1 MDTDAFRKAY
11 TDYRKVE
18 ASVLSAQ
25 SSQWLKYA
33 ERSANAIDIAT
44 VKRPIFHIPYAGFA
58 PVDSMET
65 KKLYPARVSNLMPL
79 SSTFTVNPTA
89 GTERLFLDQWHQG
102 LGLPNMQDDK
112 AIENFKLM
120 QKREYVDN
128 YRSIMEGTRSSTYEE
143 DSGKQILALARNFL
157 AAVPNSNSKGPLLRT
172 SKEVYDKLVL
182 ASSKLSPQS
191 LTAIFDTIERITN
204 RKDSGALDL
213 RIQRAQASAPKD
225 SRPADQIQ
233 RENLVRTT
241 GIPADQIQRENEVNR
256 LVPGILAGKG
266 GADAATSTPSTA
278 NTTPPTI
285 PNQGQKVTV
294 DGTTPGPND
303 RPTTAPPSS
312 SKQGTVNP
320 YMGAPSTSP
329 TDPAAAPP
337 TLQAPPVPLVPI
349 SNEPTLA
356 KVGFVDKDDSK
367 PATLNDYLTMKSNFT
382 KSRDLIE
389 NAYTASNQG
398 TNIQQASAT
407 YSITDAALP
416 RGTTPTG
423 SQQAFVEK
431 LRTDEQKAQAQIAM
445 DMQIQKYMAD
455 GMTMDQAKDKVLKE
469 TQATKESKPT
479 VDKAAAAIL
488 SNTENQARQVNANN
502 TVISANSTQ
511 PTLPVTSI
519 PTSTSNPVQQVP
531 TQQTETSK
539 PALEIKDPEEIAANP
554 PKIPGLN
561 ETGDTTSA
569 PAPAPAPAS
578 TPDDLGENDLG
589 NIQVDEE
596 PPPPSS
602 LDVYKSF
609 QETIDK
615 IVPIWD
621 PTLTA
626 EEFARRVYSALGGF
640 DLFKTAWNENKPP
653 PGVNKN
659 SFMYVAPR
667 NMYTVFARFAKQ
679 LDGKSFLD
687 YLLNAP
693 RALNKDLFTFTNAGL
708 PSDATKFITAKTD
721 AEIKFRDAGTPL
733 LGVGKPKRA
742 RSTSASPSKR
752 SKVSYAKGY
761 KSKKQRKLDRKAK

>member
-1 MDTDAFRKAY
+1 
-11 TDYRKVE
+11 
-18 ASVLSAQ
+18 
-25 SSQWLKYA
+25 
-33 ERSANAIDIAT
+33 
-44 VKRPIFHIPYAGFA
+44 
-58 PVDSMET
+58 
-65 KKLYPARVSNLMPL
+65 
-79 SSTFTVNPTA
+79 
-89 GTERLFLDQWHQG
+89 
-102 LGLPNMQDDK
+102 
-112 AIENFKLM
+112 
-120 QKREYVDN
+120 
-128 YRSIMEGTRSSTYEE
+128 
-143 DSGKQILALARNFL
+143 
-157 AAVPNSNSKGPLLRT
+157 
-172 SKEVYDKLVL
+172 
-182 ASSKLSPQS
+182 
-191 LTAIFDTIERITN
+191 
-204 RKDSGALDL
+204 LDL
-213 RIQRAQASAPKD
+213 RIQKAQASAPKD
-225 SRPADQIQ
+225 SRPADQVQ

-241 GIPADQIQRENEVNR
+241 GIPPRQIQIENQVNQ

-294 DGTTPGPND
+294 DGKVPDPNE
-303 RPTTAPPSS
+303 RPTTTPPTS
-312 SKQGTVNP
+312 SKQGIVNP
-320 YMGAPSTSP
+320 YMGGPSASP

-349 SNEPTLA
+349 SNEATLA

-367 PATLNDYLTMKSNFT
+367 PATLNDFLTMKSNFT
-382 KSRDLIE
+382 KARDLIE

-431 LRTDEQKAQAQIAM
+431 MRTDEQKAQAQIAM
-445 DMQIQKYMAD
+445 DMQIQKYMAE
-455 GMTMDQAKDKVLKE
+455 GMTMDQAKEKVLKE

-479 VDKAAAAIL
+479 VDQAAAAIL

-539 PALEIKDPEEIAANP
+539 PALEIKDPAEIAANP
-554 PKIPGLN
+554 PKIPGLDQ
-561 ETGDTTSA
+561 ETINDT
-569 PAPAPAPAS
+569 PAPLPYTPAPVSSPAS
-578 TPDDLGENDLG
+578 APDDLGENDLG

-615 IVPIWD
+615 ILPIWD

-659 SFMYVAPR
+659 SFMYVSPR

-693 RALNKDLFTFTNAGL
+693 RALNKTLFTFTNEGI
-708 PSDATKFITAKTD
+708 PRDVTKFITAKTD
-721 AEIKFRDAGTPL
+721 AEIKFREAGTPL
-733 LGVGKPKRA
+733 LGSGKPKRA